1 MPRTRPPATTRRRI
15 AAYLV
20 DVLVLGPALAAV
32 AAVAFDTRRDRLRRG
47 GAVALV
53 AANLYHVLLEGA
65 TGRTPG
71 KRALGIEVVRTD
83 GGPCD
88 YRAATVRTLARFLDF
103 LPVGYLAAFLSMAVT
118 DRRRRLG
125 DLLGG
130 TVVVGEGEEP

>member
-1 MPRTRPPATTRRRI
+1 MSRTRPPATTGRRI

-20 DVLVLGPALAAV
+20 DLLVLGPALVAV
-32 AAVAFDTRRDRLRRG
+32 AAVAFDTRRERLLRG

-65 TGRTPG
+65 TGQTPG
-71 KRALGIEVVRTD
+71 KRALDVEVVLTD
-83 GGPCD
+83 GGACTL
-88 YRAATVRTLARFLDF
+88 RAATVRTLARFLDF
-103 LPVGYLAAFLSMAVT
+103 LPVGYLAAFVSMAGT

-130 TVVVGEGEEP
+130 TVVVGEGEAS